1 MKLQQAKLQ
10 TLLRNASMLMAL
22 ACASTAIAAPVNH
35 LCATPD
41 GAHGCFGSI
50 QSAIDAATPGATID
64 VYPGPYHEV
73 AGGRRVAGLGGAT
86 FQFGLFIDKDNLTI
100 RGVDD
105 EGEPISEWSKVK
117 ASITT
122 NATNGFG
129 PSAIFVQG
137 DGVTLSGVGIGANE
151 SGLNKTIEV
160 IGDRFALFAT
170 DISDLNGSIYIND
183 YRYDATSLTS
193 HVEAFRIEGNNFRDG
208 VSVDVANGAGV
219 SGSLSGR
226 VIAGNTFVNSKA
238 FPSIAFNGAGTGVR
252 WFQHPVGGA
261 IVGGN
266 VFINTFTSDDANAL
280 ARAGHIAVRGL
291 VDRAQFDWPSMLSS
305 NVFNQ
310 AYATGPQVRVDAA
323 FPFVEPRQ
331 FALAMPDWNACG
343 EATCAFNAMRIG
355 GSLVGEAAIALAGDV
370 TVGRSGSLSPRLF
383 DTY

>member
-1 MKLQQAKLQ
+1 M
-10 TLLRNASMLMAL
+10 TLRSFSLIALFSASAVAPLAHAL
-22 ACASTAIAAPVNH
+22 VAP
-35 LCATPD
+35 LCVAPE
-41 GAHGCFGSI
+41 GAGGCHASI
-50 QSAIDAATPGATID
+50 QSAIDAAAAGSVID
-64 VYPGPYHEV
+64 VYPGAYREAAV
-73 AGGRRVAGLGGAT
+73 GRTVVGLEGT
-86 FQFGLFIDKDNLTI
+86 HQFGLFIDKNDLTI
-100 RGVDD
+100 RGVDA
-105 EGEPISEWSKVK
+105 GGVPVARWSGV
-117 ASITT
+117 AAQITT
-122 NATNGFG
+122 DATNAFG